1 MRSRLLLPAALVALG
16 GVLGWLICQNPFRI
30 EVQAQDKTDGSPVK
44 QPDDTPAFKPQ
55 YELGV
60 PTKETA
66 ERMFDELAYQRAVQ
80 VYLWGLPAVG
90 MQQYRVANGEAMGGG
105 SDAYKLGYLGGLLT
119 SNVEHLTGNPD
130 SMYIDYF
137 FDTRKG
143 PIVVEVPPTLP
154 GFIDDMWELPVIDVI
169 EKVSPNGKYL
179 IVPPGWKGEA
189 PADHVVVR
197 PNTYVS
203 WMLLRGNVKQ
213 TEQGSDTSQ
222 AVEEMKTK
230 LKIYPRSAANDAPA
244 RPKLQYV
251 DLSEKKINR
260 IPPEG
265 LDYFKRLAEVVT
277 SEPLTQTDA
286 FMMGFMKSLGMEP
299 GKPFK
304 PDERTTKILERA
316 AETGQAMART
326 VAFRAE
332 NPDRYHWPDRKFVEP
347 FVGGSPAFVK
357 DGHVNHDARITFFYL
372 ACGTSQLMNS
382 TTPGVGQAYPSGL
395 MDSTGKPFDGGKKYK
410 MHLPPNIPAK
420 LYWSVTVY
428 DNGKR
433 TELHNGQP
441 YSRIST
447 FTKPKVN
454 ADGSIDLFFGP
465 EVPGG
470 EEANWVK
477 TVKGQGWFYLFR
489 LYGPEKQY
497 FDLSWKPDDVVLV
510 K

>member
-1 MRSRLLLPAALVALG
+1 MKTQLINYSLGIVLASGISSLAQSPARG
-16 GVLGWLICQNPFRI
+16 
-30 EVQAQDKTDGSPVK
+30 E
-44 QPDDTPAFKPQ
+44 FKPQ

-66 ERMFDELAYQRAVQ
+66 KRMFDELTYQRAVQ

-90 MQQYRVANGEAMGGG
+90 MQQYRVGNGEAMGGG
-105 SDAYKLGYLGGLLT
+105 SDAYKLGYLGGLLK

-137 FDTRKG
+137 FDTHDG
-143 PIVVEVPPTLP
+143 PIVAEIPPTLP

-169 EKVSPNGKYL
+169 GKVSPSGKYL

-197 PNTYVS
+197 PGTYVS
-203 WMLLRGNVKQ
+203 WMLLRGGVEQ
-213 TEQGSDTSQ
+213 TEHGADTSK

-230 LKIYPRSAANDAPA
+230 LKIYPLTAANDPSK

-251 DLSEKKINR
+251 DMSDKKINR

-265 LDYFKRLAEVVT
+265 LDFFKRLAEVVT
-277 SEPLTQTDA
+277 SEPLNQTDA

-299 GKPFK
+299 GKPFT
-304 PDERTTKILERA
+304 PDARLTKILERG

-326 VAFRAE
+326 IAFRADE
-332 NPDRYHWPDRKFVEP
+332 AERYHWPDRKFVEP
-347 FVGGSPAFVK
+347 FVGGSPSFVK
-357 DGHVNHDARITFFYL
+357 DGHTNHDARITFFYL

-382 TTPGVGQAYPSGL
+382 ATPGVGQAYPSGV
-395 MDSTGKPFDGGKKYK
+395 MDATGNPFDGGKKYK
-410 MHLPPNIPAK
+410 LHLPPNIPAK
-420 LYWSVTVY
+420 LYWSMTLY

-433 TELHNGQP
+433 STLQNGQP
-441 YSRIST
+441 FSRIST
-447 FTKPKVN
+447 FTKPKAN

-465 EVPGG
+465 DVPVGQ
-470 EEANWVK
+470 EANWVK
-477 TVKGQGWFYLFR
+477 TVPGQGWMFLFR
-489 LYGPEKQY
+489 LYGPEKEY
-497 FDLSWKPDDVVLV
+497 FDRSWKPDDLV
-510 K
+510 EVK